1 MSKNIRRIVIAAA
14 AVVVL
19 VLAFVLLK
27 YVFPEKEI
35 IIEETPAPT
44 EAPIEYLV
52 HRSGDEVSSIA
63 FRYED
68 GEEFVIRT
76 ERQENGGYQFTATPE
91 DSFFGYNASR
101 FRSMMYTVSSITATS
116 KIEENPKD
124 LSDYGLDDPSFSL
137 TVGFTDGSSTTV
149 FLGNQTPI
157 LNNYYAKTDHDNTV
171 YTIGGYLTSL
181 MIRPPHSYL
190 AIDTFPVYEESD
202 IYENLVHFI
211 LTRRDGVSI
220 EVVLD
225 KDLSMEGNIT
235 SSAYMML
242 QPFVSPCTAEKIE
255 DLLDV
260 LGTLSMEQI
269 AGNITSVDELHEYGL
284 DQPARLYLE
293 DSFGNSLDL
302 VIGTARDDTAIAA
315 ISRQYDAFVAGE
327 VDYLTILEYKETDF
341 NWIDLNYM
349 NLQIRT
355 PWVISIHNVDAVIY
369 DFEGEV
375 YEMLLYEYDDVT
387 GSGLN
392 VVRTCSHINGKD
404 VGETNT
410 KRIYS
415 RTLNFRQVNS
425 VSPDTTFEEA
435 FSTSITI
442 RLKDGTERFM
452 SFHKIN
458 DRQYACKL
466 DGNVEYYIYAS
477 NLSTLRTA
485 LERAMDDREVSLV
498 YER

>member
-1 MSKNIRRIVIAAA
+1 MSKNIRRIVIAGA

-19 VLAFVLLK
+19 VLVFVLMK

-44 EAPIEYLV
+44 EAPINYLV
-52 HRSGDEVSSIA
+52 HRSGDDVSGIT
-63 FRYED
+63 FHYED
-68 GEEFVIRT
+68 GEEFVIHA
-76 ERQENGGYQFTATPE
+76 ERQENGSYQFTASPD

-101 FRSMMYTVSSITATS
+101 FRSMMYTISSITATS
-116 KIEENPKD
+116 IIEENPKD
-124 LSDYGLDDPSFSL
+124 LSDYGLDDPQFSL
-137 TVGFTDGSSTTV
+137 TISFTDGSSTTV
-149 FLGNQTPI
+149 FVGNQTPI
-157 LNNYYAKTDHDNTV
+157 LNNYYANTDHDDTV
-171 YTIGGYLTSL
+171 YTIGGYLTGL
-181 MIRPPHSYL
+181 MTRHPHEYL
-190 AIDTFPVYEESD
+190 AVDSFPTYEESE

-211 LTRRDGVSI
+211 LTRRDGVKI

-242 QPFVSPCTAEKIE
+242 QPFVSPCTAEPIE

-269 AGNITSVDELHEYGL
+269 AGNITSRDELRDYGF
-284 DQPARLYLE
+284 DHPARLFLE
-293 DSFGNSLDL
+293 DAFGNSLEL
-302 VIGTARDDTAIAA
+302 VIGIARDDKAIAA
-315 ISRQYDAFVAGE
+315 IARQYDAFMAGE

-341 NWIDLNYM
+341 DWIDLNYM

-369 DFEGEV
+369 DFDGDV

-387 GSGLN
+387 GSGVE
-392 VVRTCSHINGKD
+392 VVRTCSHLNGKD

-415 RTLNFRQVNS
+415 RTLNFRQVSS
-425 VSPDTTFEEA
+425 VSPDTTYEES

-466 DGNVEYYIYAS
+466 DGNVEYYVYAS
-477 NLSTLRTA
+477 NLTTLQTA

>member
-19 VLAFVLLK
+19 ALAFVLMK

-35 IIEETPAPT
+35 VIEETPTPT
-44 EAPIEYLV
+44 ETPLNFLV
-52 HRSGDEVSSIA
+52 HRNGDDVSGIT
-63 FRYED
+63 FHYED
-68 GEEFVIRT
+68 GEEFVIRAQR
-76 ERQENGGYQFTATPE
+76 EENGSYTFTATPE
-91 DSFFGYNASR
+91 DSFFGYNPSR

-124 LSDYGLDDPSFSL
+124 LSDYGLEDPQFSL
-137 TVGFTDGSSTTV
+137 TVSFTDGSSTTIFV
-149 FLGNQTPI
+149 GNQTPI
-157 LNNYYAKTDHDNTV
+157 LNNYYANTDQDDTV

-181 MIRPPHSYL
+181 MNRPPHAYL
-190 AIDTFPVYEESD
+190 AIDTFPAYEESE

-211 LTRRDGVSI
+211 LTRRDGVNI

-225 KDLSMEGNIT
+225 KDLNMEGNIT

-242 QPFVSPCTAEKIE
+242 QPFVSPCTAETIE
-255 DLLDV
+255 DILDV
-260 LGTLSMEQI
+260 LGTLSMEQV
-269 AGNITSVDELHEYGL
+269 AGNITSQDELHEYGL
-284 DQPARLYLE
+284 DQPARLFLE
-293 DSFGNSLDL
+293 DSFGNSLEL
-302 VIGTARDDTAIAA
+302 AIGTAREGKAIAA
-315 ISRQYDAFVAGE
+315 IARQYDAFMAGE
-327 VDYLTILEYKETDF
+327 VDYLTILEYTETNFD
-341 NWIDLNYM
+341 WIDLNYM

-355 PWVISIHNVDAVIY
+355 PWIISIHNVDAVIY
-369 DFEGEV
+369 DFDGEV

-387 GSGLN
+387 GSGVD
-392 VVRTCSHINGKD
+392 VVRTCSHLNGKD

-410 KRIYS
+410 KRIFS
-415 RTLNFRQVNS
+415 RTLNFRQVSS
-425 VSPDTTFEEA
+425 VSPDTAYEEA
-435 FSTSITI
+435 FTSSITI

-452 SFHKIN
+452 SFHKIS

-477 NLSTLRTA
+477 NLTTLRTA

>member
-1 MSKNIRRIVIAAA
+1 MSKNIRRIVIAGA

-19 VLAFVLLK
+19 VLAFVLMK

-44 EAPIEYLV
+44 ETPINYLV
-52 HRSGDEVSSIA
+52 HRSGDDVSGMT
-63 FRYED
+63 FHYED
-68 GEEFVIRT
+68 GEEFVVQAKR
-76 ERQENGGYQFTATPE
+76 EENGSYTFTATPE
-91 DSFFGYNASR
+91 DSFFGYNPSR
-101 FRSMMYTVSSITATS
+101 FRSMMYTLSSITATS
-116 KIEENPKD
+116 RIEENPKD
-124 LSDYGLDDPSFSL
+124 LSDYGLDDPQFSL
-137 TVGFTDGSSTTV
+137 TISYTDGSSTTIFV
-149 FLGNQTPI
+149 GNQTPI
-157 LNNYYAKTDHDNTV
+157 LNNYYANTDQDDTV

-181 MIRPPHSYL
+181 MTRPPHAYL
-190 AIDTFPVYEESD
+190 AIDAFPTYEESD

-211 LTRRDGVSI
+211 LTRRDGVNI

-225 KDLSMEGNIT
+225 KDLNMEGNIT

-242 QPFVSPCTAEKIE
+242 QPFVSPCTAETIE
-255 DLLDV
+255 ELLDV

-269 AGNITSVDELHEYGL
+269 AGNITSADELHEYGL
-284 DQPARLYLE
+284 DHPARLFLE
-293 DSFGNSLDL
+293 DSFGNSLEL
-302 VIGTARDDTAIAA
+302 VIGTTREDKAIAA
-315 ISRQYDAFVAGE
+315 IARQYDAFMAGE
-327 VDYLTILEYKETDF
+327 VDYLTLLEYTETNYD
-341 NWIDLNYM
+341 WVDLNYM

-369 DFEGEV
+369 DFDGEV

-387 GSGLN
+387 GSGVE
-392 VVRTCSHINGKD
+392 VVRTCSHLNGKD

-415 RTLNFRQVNS
+415 RTLNFRQVS
-425 VSPDTTFEEA
+425 SLAPDTTYEEA

>member
-1 MSKNIRRIVIAAA
+1 MSKNIRRIVFAAA

-19 VLAFVLLK
+19 ALAFVILK
-27 YVFPEKEI
+27 YAFPEKEVV
-35 IIEETPAPT
+35 IEETPAPT
-44 EAPIEYLV
+44 EEPVYYLV
-52 HRSGDEVSSIA
+52 RRSGNEVSELL

-68 GEEFVIRT
+68 GSEFDVQAH
-76 ERQENGGYQFTATPE
+76 RQDNGSYTFTATPE
-91 DSFFGYNASR
+91 DTFFGYNSSR
-101 FRSMMYTVSSITATS
+101 FRSMMFTVSAITATS

-124 LSDYGLDDPSFSL
+124 LSDYGLDDPRFSL
-137 TVGFTDGSSTTV
+137 TIGFEDGTSTTV
-149 FLGNQTPI
+149 FVGNETPVQ
-157 LNNYYAKTDHDNTV
+157 NYYYANTDHDSTV
-171 YTIGGYLTSL
+171 YTIGNYLTSL
-181 MIRPPHSYL
+181 MTRPPHEYI
-190 AIDTFPVYEESD
+190 AVDTFPTYEDDD
-202 IYENLVHFI
+202 IYTNLTHFI
-211 LTRRDGVSI
+211 LTRRDGVKI

-242 QPFVSPCTAEKIE
+242 QPFVSPCTSETIE
-255 DLLDV
+255 ALLEV
-260 LGTLSMEQI
+260 LATISTENI
-269 AGNITSVDELHEYGL
+269 AGNITSTERLHEFGL
-284 DQPARLYLE
+284 DHPARLYVE
-293 DSFGNSLDL
+293 DISGNSLEL
-302 VIGTARDDTAIAA
+302 VIGIANEDRCIAA
-315 ISRQYDAFVAGE
+315 IARQYDAFLAGE
-327 VDYLTILEYKETDF
+327 TDYLSILNETETNFD
-341 NWIDLNYM
+341 WITLNYM
-349 NLQIRT
+349 DLQIRT
-355 PWVISIHNVDAVIY
+355 PWVVRIRDVDSVIY
-369 DFEGEV
+369 DIDGET
-375 YEMLLYEYDDVT
+375 YEMVLYEYDDVT
-387 GSGLN
+387 GSGVE

-425 VSPDTTFEEA
+425 ISPDTAYEENYT
-435 FSTSITI
+435 SSITI

-458 DRQYACKL
+458 ERQYACMM

>member
-19 VLAFVLLK
+19 ALAFVLLK

-44 EAPIEYLV
+44 EEAVNYLV
-52 HRSGDEVSSIA
+52 HRNGNEVSGIT
-63 FRYED
+63 FHYQD
-68 GEEFVIRT
+68 GEEFVV
-76 ERQENGGYQFTATPE
+76 EAHRQENGSYQFTATPE
-91 DSFFGYNASR
+91 DSFFGYNNSR
-101 FRSMMYTVSSITATS
+101 FRSMMFTISSISATS

-124 LSDYGLDDPSFSL
+124 LSIYGLDDPYFSL
-137 TVGFTDGSSTTV
+137 TVSFEDGSSTTIFV
-149 FLGNQTPI
+149 GNETPVQ
-157 LNNYYAKTDHDNTV
+157 NYYYANTDQDDTV
-171 YTIGGYLTSL
+171 YTIGSYLTSL
-181 MIRPPHSYL
+181 MTRQPHEYL
-190 AIDTFPVYEESD
+190 AIDSFPTYEEDD

-211 LTRRDGVSI
+211 LTRRDGVNI

-225 KDLSMEGNIT
+225 KDLNMEGNIT

-242 QPFVSPCTAEKIE
+242 QPFVSPCTSETIEK
-255 DLLDV
+255 LLDV
-260 LGTLSMEQI
+260 LATISMEQI
-269 AGNITSVDELHEYGL
+269 AGNIQSVDELHTYGL
-284 DQPARLYLE
+284 DRPGRLYVEDKAGNHLE
-293 DSFGNSLDL
+293 L
-302 VIGTARDDTAIAA
+302 VIGTANEDKAIAA
-315 ISRQYDAFVAGE
+315 VARQYDAFVAGE
-327 VDYLTILEYKETDF
+327 VDYLTILQYKETDF
-341 NWIDLNYM
+341 DWLDLNYM

-355 PWVISIHNVDAVIY
+355 PWIVSIHDVDAVIY

-387 GSGLN
+387 GSGLD

-404 VGETNT
+404 IGETNT

-415 RTLNFRQVNS
+415 RTLNFRQVSS
-425 VSPDTTFEEA
+425 VSPDTVYEEA
-435 FSTSITI
+435 YTTSITI
-442 RLKDGTERFM
+442 RMKDGSERFM

-458 DRQYACKL
+458 DRQYACML

-477 NLSTLRTA
+477 NLTTLRTA